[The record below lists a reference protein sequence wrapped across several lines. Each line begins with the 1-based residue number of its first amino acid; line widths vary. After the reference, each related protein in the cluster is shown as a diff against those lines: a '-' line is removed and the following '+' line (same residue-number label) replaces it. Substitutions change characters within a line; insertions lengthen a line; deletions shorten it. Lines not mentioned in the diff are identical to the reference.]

1 MQNTGERQN
10 KMWKINKIAK
20 KIALRNPILIEGL
33 PGIGNVGKVAVDF
46 MIDDLKAKKL
56 CEFESHAYPHSVF
69 VNEKNLIE
77 LPIIEVYYKQMK
89 NKKNDLMFLSG
100 DVQPIDEISC
110 HQFSEKVIDLFQE
123 YGGKEVIT
131 LGGIALKEAPK
142 KPQVYCTGNC
152 QKTIKNYSKGVAVN
166 RNLYG
171 AIGPITGVS
180 GLLLGLAKKRNIP
193 AITLLAETY
202 AHPMYL
208 GVNGA
213 KEILNVLNKKLGI
226 HINIKALEKEIKE
239 LEEELLKETTDSKK
253 PARLKKIRSKLG
265 SDVSYIG

>member
-1 MQNTGERQN
+1 
-10 KMWKINKIAK
+10 MWKINKIAK
-20 KIALRNPILIEGL
+20 KVMLRNPILIEGL

-46 MIDDLKAKKL
+46 MIDDLRAKKL
-56 CEFESHAYPHSVF
+56 CEFESYAYPHSVF
-69 VNEKNLIE
+69 VNERNLIE
-77 LPIIEVYYKQMK
+77 LPIIEIYYKQFK

-110 HQFSEKVIDLFQE
+110 YQFSEKVIDLFQE

-131 LGGIALKEAPK
+131 LGGIAIKEAPK
-142 KPQVYCTGNC
+142 KPQVYCTGNNL
-152 QKTIKNYSKGVAVN
+152 KAIKSYAKGVQVN

-171 AIGPITGVS
+171 AIGPIIGVS

-213 KEILNVLNKKLGI
+213 REILSILNKKLGI
-226 HINIKALEKEIKE
+226 TVNIKALEREIKE
-239 LEEELLKETTDSKK
+239 LEEELIKEMTDSKR
-253 PARLKKIRSKLG
+253 PARLKRIRSKLG
-265 SDVSYIG
+265 GDISYIG

>member
-1 MQNTGERQN
+1 
-10 KMWKINKIAK
+10 MWKINKKAN

-77 LPIIEVYYKQMK
+77 LPTIEVYYKQLK

-100 DVQPIDEISC
+100 DVQPVDEMSC
-110 HQFSEKVIDLFQE
+110 YQFSEKVIELFQE
-123 YGGKEVIT
+123 YKGKELIT
-131 LGGIALKEAPK
+131 LGGVALKEAPK

-152 QKTIKNYSKGVAVN
+152 SKMIKNYAKGMAIN
-166 RNLYG
+166 KNLYG
-171 AIGPITGVS
+171 AIGPIIGVS

-213 KEILNVLNKKLGI
+213 KEILNILNKKIGV
-226 HINIKALEKEIKE
+226 NVRIKELEKEIKE
-239 LEEELLKETTDSKK
+239 LEEEMLKETNNSLK
-253 PARLKKIRSKLG
+253 PARLKKIKSKLRN
-265 SDVSYIG
+265 DMNYIG